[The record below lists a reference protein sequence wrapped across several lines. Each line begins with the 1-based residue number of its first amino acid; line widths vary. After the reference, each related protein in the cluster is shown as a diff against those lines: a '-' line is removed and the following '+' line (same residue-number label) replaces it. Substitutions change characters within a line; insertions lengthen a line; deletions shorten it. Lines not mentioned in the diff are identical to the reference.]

1 MPVPVVAEICSSLE
15 KNPISLHF
23 FLIMEILLESPI
35 PTKERLLEAVQ
46 NTLKKIALMNEG
58 IEMCRQT
65 LAPDEDENE
74 DITIWSYK
82 KMKQQMTDDLLNL
95 LQKMDLHFRIEETRQ
110 AV

>member
-1 MPVPVVAEICSSLE
+1 M
-15 KNPISLHF
+15 
-23 FLIMEILLESPI
+23 MEILIESPI

-95 LQKMDLHFRIEETRQ
+95 LVKMDLHFRIEEPRQ
-110 AV
+110 AA